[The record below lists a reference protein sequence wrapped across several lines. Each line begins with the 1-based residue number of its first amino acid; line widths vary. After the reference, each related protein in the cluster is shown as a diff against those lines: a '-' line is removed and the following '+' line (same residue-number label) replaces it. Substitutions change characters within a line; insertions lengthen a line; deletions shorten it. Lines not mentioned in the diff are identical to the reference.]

1 MPDKDPPPNTDSS
14 FRTRLDHLLELIVG
28 SSLGAAIIYSLFWGA
43 FQSLAVGHYILNEE
57 RFVAASSNFVPNPIP
72 GPNPPPA
79 KAKASASSDDS
90 DNSAGDVGDVIEIWY
105 ASAKHRSLLHP
116 CQVDFEFT
124 GKNLTNYKFGSDRRA
139 NPGQAKYLPILGL
152 EKSPKL
158 PGPFI
163 YLHFESAL
171 GSTHSYQLPFD
182 FKKDQAGNM
191 MDLPPDKETFVA
203 ATSASLNPWECI
215 STVFISGGFKITDF
229 SDFNFIKAGP
239 QVTTNTELATP
250 PKN

>member
-1 MPDKDPPPNTDSS
+1 MSDKAPPPNTNSS
-14 FRTRLDHLLELIVG
+14 YRTRLDHLLELIVG

-43 FQSLAVGHYILNEE
+43 FQSLAVGHYIMNDE
-57 RFVAASSNFVPNPIP
+57 RFVAASSNFVPNP
-72 GPNPPPA
+72 NPP
-79 KAKASASSDDS
+79 KAKPSANSDDS

-139 NPGQAKYLPILGL
+139 NPGQAKFLPILGL
-152 EKSPKL
+152 EKNPKL

-171 GSTHSYQLPFD
+171 GSTHSYQLPFE
-182 FKKDQAGNM
+182 FKKDQDGNIM
-191 MDLPPDKETFVA
+191 GLPPDKETFVA
-203 ATSASLNPWECI
+203 TTAASLNPWECI

-229 SDFNFIKAGP
+229 SDFNFIKAAP
-239 QVTTNTELATP
+239 QVTTNTELAIP